1 MFPLI
6 QGKSLSLICG
16 ALSWLSDHEEKRRQE
31 AAALLQEGE
40 AALSTFTPQP
50 SASSSSAEPDWITDF
65 VQKKAERD
73 LVSKLKA
80 RVSLCFRCDLFV
92 DLWGM
97 LALMLLLFLCV
108 SGGRVEKK
116 EEGGTIGND
125 QKQRSTEVCDEEK
138 GKRPGIY
145 PINAITPSHDFKSL
159 CVPL

>member
-1 MFPLI
+1 
-6 QGKSLSLICG
+6 
-16 ALSWLSDHEEKRRQE
+16 
-31 AAALLQEGE
+31 
-40 AALSTFTPQP
+40 
-50 SASSSSAEPDWITDF
+50 
-65 VQKKAERD
+65 
-73 LVSKLKA
+73 
-80 RVSLCFRCDLFV
+80 
-92 DLWGM
+92 M

-159 CVPL
+159 CVPLQSSEDDEAFKLLQLSKEEQPETRGDQEDEELIVAEYESDDESKTRSR